1 MPIGQQLNVF
11 QTEAFSAWLARLR
24 DKEGTARIARR
35 LVRIGEG
42 NLGDVKSVGGE
53 VSELRIN
60 YGPGYRLYFTR
71 RGRIVVVLLCGGNK
85 STQAADIMMARKLT
99 EQIEETDYGP

>member
-1 MPIGQQLNVF
+1 MSTGQQLNVF
-11 QTEAFSAWLARLR
+11 QTEAFSTWLGRLR
-24 DKEGTARIARR
+24 DKEANARIARR
-35 LVRIGEG
+35 LARVSEG

-71 RGRIVVVLLCGGNK
+71 RGRIVIVLLCGGNK
-85 STQAADIMMARKLT
+85 STQAADIIMARRLA